1 MRQNLQNNTAKFVYI
16 ILLLAVAFNCIQQPK
31 LIVVQVFAAIYLTV
45 IFKCFS
51 TTFRKNIYYAT
62 LLFAIMGYAMMFHIG
77 ERYGIYYFYFT
88 LFIYTLILIFKEK
101 CYIKVFNILKNNKYA
116 KFLGVFILYILTSI
130 IWTWDKKV
138 AIMSS
143 INYIVMI
150 LLLLMVVIENN
161 SKDKLKETFKFLEYV
176 YLGILFL
183 GFVQILGFKYG
194 LKNSYDVVPHI
205 YEKLPYLK
213 RVPQVFFYNPNN
225 YGVVLTI
232 SMIFIVVAYLFSK
245 TKKQK
250 LYYMILF
257 ICSQLNLI
265 FSKCRTAWIML
276 AVFMIFTIIISILY
290 KNKNI
295 RKSSTQI
302 FIVMAVIFFVLS
314 LVPQMTYYYDK
325 FNATPILRKLNIE
338 NINKPAIPNNEI
350 ASFGEKGSIN
360 VRYTLIIDVVNGVIK
375 EKHLLGFGVGNTPL
389 YIKKLGNTH
398 NIFSIHSFWFEI
410 LGDFGVFILLY
421 FIYICISIL
430 TELFINLK
438 TKSNDLSR
446 YSLIG
451 ILSCISIAGLI
462 FAPSSV
468 VAFTPFWIC
477 LALIYSSLEVS
488 KLED

>member
-1 MRQNLQNNTAKFVYI
+1 MKQNLKNNTAKFVYI
-16 ILLLAVAFNCIQQPK
+16 ILLLAVGINCIQQPK

-51 TTFRKNIYYAT
+51 TTFRKNLYYAT
-62 LLFAIMGYAMMFHIG
+62 LMFAIMGYAMMFHIG

-88 LFIYTLILIFKEK
+88 LFIYMVLLIFKEK
-101 CYIKVFNILKNNKYA
+101 CYIKVVDIVKNNKYA
-116 KFLGVFILYILTSI
+116 RFLCIFIIYFLISI
-130 IWTWDKKV
+130 IWTDDKKV

-143 INYIVMI
+143 INYIIMI
-150 LLLLMVVIENN
+150 SLLLMVVMENN
-161 SKDKLKETFKFLEYV
+161 SRDKLRETFKFLEYV
-176 YLGILFL
+176 YLGILVL

-225 YGVVLTI
+225 YGVVVTVA
-232 SMIFIVVAYLFSK
+232 MIFIVVAYLFSN

-250 LYYMILF
+250 LYYMVLF

-265 FSKCRTAWIML
+265 FSKCRTAWIIL
-276 AVFMIFTIIISILY
+276 AMFMIFAIILSILY
-290 KNKNI
+290 KSRNI

-302 FIVMAVIFFVLS
+302 FVVMVIIFFVLS
-314 LVPQMTYYYDK
+314 LVPEMTYYYDK
-325 FNATPILRKLNIE
+325 FNATPILRKLNIV
-338 NINKPAIPNNEI
+338 NIHKPAIPNNEI

-360 VRYTLIIDVVNGVIK
+360 VRYTLMIDVVNGVIK
-375 EKHLLGFGVGNTPL
+375 EKHLLGFGVGNTPT

-398 NIFSIHSFWFEI
+398 EIFSIHSFWFEI
-410 LGDFGVFILLY
+410 LGDFGVFIFLY
-421 FIYICISIL
+421 FIYICINIIK
-430 TELFINLK
+430 ELFINLK
-438 TKSNDLSR
+438 TKNDDLNR
-446 YSLIG
+446 YSLTG
-451 ILSCISIAGLI
+451 ILSAISIAGLI

-488 KLED
+488 KLEE